1 MTYSLSLLD
10 KSPVEPDAIATDA
23 LKTTVALATR
33 AEALGYKRF
42 WLAEHHNIP
51 ALASSAPET
60 LIAYLLAK
68 TSHIRIGS
76 GGVMLQHYSPYKV
89 AETFNLLASLAP
101 GRVDLGVGKAPGG
114 FPHATRALRT
124 GQADAPPQDF
134 EKQIEDLNRYLLTD
148 AAAANELLAT
158 PVPTIPAERFLL
170 GASAASAKLAAAKGW
185 TLVFAG
191 HLNGDQQNL
200 QETFD
205 VYRRETGGKTPIL
218 ALAAFAAEQEDLA
231 KSRVA
236 DIKIFKVILSN
247 GVSVNVGN
255 PEQAAEFARQSGVTD
270 YRIEEKTPHVLA
282 GTGEQVRK
290 ELDTLHADLG
300 VSEFIIDIPVPQ
312 AALRLNAIEQIAASR
327 LSLAA

>member
-1 MTYSLSLLD
+1 MSYSLSLLD

-23 LKTTVALATR
+23 LKATVALAAR
-33 AEALGYKRF
+33 AEALGYQRF
-42 WLAEHHNIP
+42 WLAEHHNLP
-51 ALASSAPET
+51 ALAGSAPET

-76 GGVMLQHYSPYKV
+76 GGVMFQHYSPYKV

-114 FPHATRALRT
+114 FPASTRALRT
-124 GQADAPPQDF
+124 GPVDAPVQDF
-134 EKQIEDLNRYLLTD
+134 EKQLDDLNRYLLAD
-148 AAAANELLAT
+148 AAAANALLAT

-170 GASAASAKLAAAKGW
+170 GASVASAKLAASKGW
-185 TLVFAG
+185 ILVFAG
-191 HLNGDQQNL
+191 HLNGDQHNL

-205 VYRRETGGKTPIL
+205 VYRRETGGKVPVL
-218 ALAAFAAEQEDLA
+218 ALAAFAAESEEA
-231 KSRVA
+231 ARARVA
-236 DIKIFKVILSN
+236 DIKIFKVTLSN

-290 ELDTLHADLG
+290 QLDALHATLG
-300 VSEFIIDIPVPQ
+300 VTEFIIDIPVPQ
-312 AALRLNAIEQIAASR
+312 AALRLKAIEFIANSR